1 MDFTKKVNEF
11 GLFGNVLVVN
21 NDIMESVSVVKTDED
36 EKVLMAAAHITSE
49 AIRNQVNDGKLSAF
63 EGLITGINATDST
76 IITLVAPDLK
86 DIKIFTEAVVKTAE
100 DGNMCHMKDYVHET
114 GNNIPQEIWDYIYKL
129 TNDKQSQ
136 SMTLLNIICG
146 AIPIIIILAL
156 RSKE

>member
-21 NDIMESVSVVKTDED
+21 NDVMESVSVVKTDED

-76 IITLVAPDLK
+76 TITLVTPDLK
-86 DIKIFTEAVVKTAE
+86 DIKIFTEAVIKTAE

-129 TNDKQSQ
+129 TNDK
-136 SMTLLNIICG
+136 
-146 AIPIIIILAL
+146 
-156 RSKE
+156 